1 MWPDGKLPY
10 RRGDEPGDYPADN
23 ESPNSLFPLI
33 NFGWNA
39 QRLPHHFCVYAA
51 ESLQCFKLSIQVCL
65 IALRSGNRACKSL
78 KIMPIL
84 FGRLLQLI
92 HRSKSIGK
100 ILTRLRSFSN
110 ERRYSRL

>member
-1 MWPDGKLPY
+1 
-10 RRGDEPGDYPADN
+10 
-23 ESPNSLFPLI
+23 
-33 NFGWNA
+33 
-39 QRLPHHFCVYAA
+39 
-51 ESLQCFKLSIQVCL
+51 
-65 IALRSGNRACKSL
+65 
-78 KIMPIL
+78 MPIL